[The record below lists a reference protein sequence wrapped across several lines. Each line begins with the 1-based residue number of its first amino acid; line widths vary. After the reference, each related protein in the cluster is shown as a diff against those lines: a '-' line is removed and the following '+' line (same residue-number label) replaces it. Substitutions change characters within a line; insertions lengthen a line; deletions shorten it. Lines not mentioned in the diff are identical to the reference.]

1 MNKAQL
7 SPSVEGVWGK
17 EGVWEEM
24 MLVLGIEGVGR
35 SPSARQMRE
44 RTSGHCDYPVQGEG
58 AQPAEH
64 LLQLQGV

>member
-1 MNKAQL
+1 
-7 SPSVEGVWGK
+7 
-17 EGVWEEM
+17 

-35 SPSARQMRE
+35 GSPARQMRE

-58 AQPAEH
+58 AQPAKH